1 MHVVLGNGRTQVK
14 GQIQSLVG
22 QVKRVFAPS
31 IFTSSVRIAWKCQK
45 SVRHTY
51 FVLFGLEWTNFNSNF
66 LVVKKFNMRHF
77 MCLCFLGFFWEVLC
91 VIFKILIACFDFF
104 LTSFRTDWLIE
115 RQGKWAEPDYPGVT
129 YPPFACG
136 AGSVLSADLVHW
148 LVRNADSL
156 KRFQVISFWK
166 IVWLKLNA
174 MFACFSISKTTVT
187 RSYHLPT
194 SFRYFCHFRFCIF
207 GLVEIWLRHRQRG
220 FNFVMSFFY
229 EVPEMADYVIRL
241 IYPAVLC

>member
-51 FVLFGLEWTNFNSNF
+51 FVLFGFEWTNFNSNF

-104 LTSFRTDWLIE
+104 LP
-115 RQGKWAEPDYPGVT
+115 A
-129 YPPFACG
+129 FALTG
-136 AGSVLSADLVHW
+136 LLN
-148 LVRNADSL
+148 VRENGPSPTI
-156 KRFQVISFWK
+156 R
-166 IVWLKLNA
+166 VW
-174 MFACFSISKTTVT
+174 
-187 RSYHLPT
+187 PT
-194 SFRYFCHFRFCIF
+194 HPS
-207 GLVEIWLRHRQRG
+207 
-220 FNFVMSFFY
+220 
-229 EVPEMADYVIRL
+229 
-241 IYPAVLC
+241 PAVRAVYSRPTLFIG